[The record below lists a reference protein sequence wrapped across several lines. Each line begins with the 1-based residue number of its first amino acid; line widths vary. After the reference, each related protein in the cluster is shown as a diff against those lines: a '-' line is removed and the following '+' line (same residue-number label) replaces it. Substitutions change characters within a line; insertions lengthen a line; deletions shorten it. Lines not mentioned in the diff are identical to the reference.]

1 MKKMMFSLVLTVF
14 ALTSFGQIPNLLEIQ
29 KEKGGYYVFFEG
41 RGAKYLYSQFDQA
54 YEAFQADSTNFAFY
68 YGKNDGKNAKIAL
81 ENMQEKRDRI
91 SNIISLLDQ
100 INSVNKFY
108 KRKEFKKLQIARKVE
123 EINRE
128 LQKW

>member
-1 MKKMMFSLVLTVF
+1 MFSLVLSVF
-14 ALTSFGQIPNLLEIQ
+14 TLISLGQIPNLLEIQ

-41 RGAKYLYSQFDQA
+41 RGAKYLYSQVDQS
-54 YEAFQADSTNFAFY
+54 YKAFQADSNNFAFY
-68 YGKNDGKNAKIAL
+68 YGKNDAKNAKIAL

-91 SNIISLLDQ
+91 NNIISLLNQ

-108 KRKEFKKLQIARKVE
+108 KEKEFKKLQIARKVK
-123 EINRE
+123 EINKK